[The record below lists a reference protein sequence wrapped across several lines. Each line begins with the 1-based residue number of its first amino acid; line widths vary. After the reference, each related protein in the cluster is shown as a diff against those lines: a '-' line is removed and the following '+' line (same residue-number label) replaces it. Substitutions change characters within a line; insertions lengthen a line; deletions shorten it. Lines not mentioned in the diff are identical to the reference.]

1 MNNIEID
8 NLFPSVIGQDSAKR
22 KLAFHLANAK
32 TTGVFPH
39 TLLVAPRGCGK
50 TLIAKSIGK
59 NLPSKNSP
67 ASYKPFYEI
76 SCSSVRNLN
85 QFYYSVLLP
94 HGVDQEA
101 TFFLDEAS
109 ELPRDVTIALL
120 TVLNP
125 NPDNRTVLN
134 TTDWTFECDFKKHT
148 FLFATTEAH
157 KIFHALVDRTER
169 IELEEYTHPQLAL
182 IMSRTLKD
190 VKAERPLLMDIATVL
205 RGNARAAQ
213 KLGQQIRDYA
223 TSNNKTK
230 LEKSDWEDI
239 KRQLDIKPL
248 GLSQIELQILR
259 IVKERGECSLTQLSS
274 VTGLTRQ
281 CLQGDIELFLLKH
294 RLMEIRTKGRSITP
308 KGMKY
313 LKDLK

>member
-1 MNNIEID
+1 MNLD
-8 NLFPSVIGQDSAKR
+8 TLFPNVVGQESAKR
-22 KLAFHLANAK
+22 KLAFHLANAA

-50 TLIAKSIGK
+50 TLIAKSLGK
-59 NLPSKNSP
+59 NLLSKDNAKP
-67 ASYKPFYEI
+67 KPFYEI

-94 HGVDQEA
+94 HLVDREA
-101 TFFLDEAS
+101 TLFLDEAS

-125 NPDNRTVLN
+125 NPENRTELV
-134 TTDWTFECDFKKHT
+134 TADWTFECDFKKHT
-148 FLFATTEAH
+148 FIFATTEAH
-157 KIFHALVDRTER
+157 KLFHALVDRMER
-169 IELEEYTHPQLAL
+169 IELEEYTHPELAH
-182 IMSRTLKD
+182 IVAKTLKD
-190 VKAERPLLMDIATVL
+190 IKVKRELLLNIATVL

-213 KLGQQIRDYA
+213 KLAQQIKDYA
-223 TSNNKTK
+223 ATSSKSEFTD
-230 LEKSDWEDI
+230 SDWEVV
-239 KRQLDIKPL
+239 KHQLDIKPL
-248 GLSQIELQILR
+248 GLSPIELQVLR

-281 CLQGDIELFLLKH
+281 CLQSDLELFLLKH
-294 RLMEIRTKGRSITP
+294 RLLEIKTKGRCITQ